1 MAAPTDTTALA
12 RKFRVDIDTGWPG
25 AASWAQ
31 LKGVTD
37 WKDAVEP
44 THQSQADY
52 DSDWEG
58 MQRTKLKWSAEVT
71 FLRKQTVAG
80 DVLDP
85 AAEKIRASVDQFG
98 EAGKVHVRWY
108 DREGGAE
115 AYEAYTL
122 ATWSRANSG
131 QADLDAVSVKFE
143 DVGAGRAL
151 ITNPLA

>member
-1 MAAPTDTTALA
+1 MAAPTETTALA
-12 RKFRVDIDTGWPG
+12 RRFRVDIDTGFPG

-44 THQSQADY
+44 THQGSGDY

-58 MQRTKLKWSAEVT
+58 MQRTKLKWSAEAT
-71 FLRKQTVAG
+71 FLRKQTLAG
-80 DVLDP
+80 DVLDA
-85 AAEKIRASVDQFG
+85 AAEKIRASIDQFG
-98 EAGKVHVRWY
+98 EAATVHLRYY
-108 DREGGAE
+108 DRDGGSE
-115 AYEAYTL
+115 AYEVYAL

-131 QADLDAVSVKFE
+131 QADLDAVTVKFE
-143 DVGAGRAL
+143 DVGQGRTT